1 MAPDAGNRPTNDPQI
16 RRPAVPDEPLR
27 AGPPAP
33 FFQLARAGSQFGFSA
48 PGTGTGIMGQAAQ
61 SGEKQAPAPSQQH
74 SVDTRKSI

>member
-33 FFQLARAGSQFGFSA
+33 SFQLARAGSQFGFSA
-48 PGTGTGIMGQAAQ
+48 PATGTGNMGQASQ
-61 SGEKQAPAPSQQH
+61 SGEKQTPAQQS
-74 SVDTRKSI
+74 SVNARKSI